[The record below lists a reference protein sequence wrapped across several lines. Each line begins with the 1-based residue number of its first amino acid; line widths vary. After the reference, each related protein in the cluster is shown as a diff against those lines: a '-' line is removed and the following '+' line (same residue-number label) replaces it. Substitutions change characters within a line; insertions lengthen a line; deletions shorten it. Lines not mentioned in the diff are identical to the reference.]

1 MWFLLG
7 LLGIAVAAG
16 VSDTFIRGAAEDAVD
31 DPDPA
36 APGDDPGSDATGEGE
51 LIDAASEEPGGTE
64 PPPEDPLPE
73 TPMPETPMPGE
84 PAPADDPDASAL
96 QAPEDDTL
104 ALVDPV
110 GTAPAVQVD
119 PAPAAPGGEEP
130 ADGTITDSEYPPE
143 LPANRYLEGTDGDD
157 NLAVEAGSDTVL
169 GGGGND
175 WVEGMG
181 GRDWLDGGAGSDTLD
196 GGTGNDTLTGGDDA
210 DWLLGAS
217 GDDIL
222 DGGSGADWLT
232 GGSGADTLNGGEGD
246 DTLEGGFDDDALDGG
261 EGRDLLM
268 GGDGNDR
275 LEGGNDRGEADT
287 LNGGAGADTLHLGGN
302 DLAHGGEGADTFL
315 LDGWI
320 DADNPAVVADFEPGI
335 DHLTIG
341 WDGQGPEPEVT
352 TLYDAEAGG
361 LRILIDGQPL
371 ALLHGVTAIGP
382 TDIALVPIHSG

>member
-16 VSDTFIRGAAEDAVD
+16 VSDTFIRGAAEDAAD

-36 APGDDPGSDATGEGE
+36 APGDEPGSVATGEGE
-51 LIDAASEEPGGTE
+51 LIDAAGEEPGFAE
-64 PPPEDPLPE
+64 PPPEGPLPE
-73 TPMPETPMPGE
+73 ATVPE
-84 PAPADDPDASAL
+84 DP
-96 QAPEDDTL
+96 APEDDPDDAAL
-104 ALVDPV
+104 PAPAGEVLVLVDPL
-110 GTAPAVQVD
+110 GTAPVD
-119 PAPAAPGGEEP
+119 PLPAAEASESGV
-130 ADGTITDSEYPPE
+130 IDSEYPPE

-175 WVEGMG
+175 WVEGLG

-246 DTLEGGFDDDALDGG
+246 DTLEGGFDDDTLDGG

-275 LEGGNDRGEADT
+275 LDGGNDRGEADT
-287 LNGGAGADTLHLGGN
+287 LNGGAGDDTLHLGGN
-302 DLAHGGEGADTFL
+302 DLAHGGEGADTFQ

-320 DADNPAVVADFEPGI
+320 DTDNPALVADFEPGI

-361 LRILIDGQPL
+361 LRILVNGDPV
-371 ALLHGVTAIGP
+371 ALLQGVTALGP
-382 TDIALVPIHSG
+382 TDLALVPIQTG